1 MTSKHASSFMAP
13 TAAQKN
19 MALGGMLLSSLL
31 YWYSFLLL
39 MPNSECDGLSC
50 PITRRKIISLLVSL
64 VIMTLA
70 WVRIIY
76 IV

>member
-1 MTSKHASSFMAP
+1 MAP
-13 TAAQKN
+13 TATQRN

-39 MPNSECDGLSC
+39 MPDCDGLSC